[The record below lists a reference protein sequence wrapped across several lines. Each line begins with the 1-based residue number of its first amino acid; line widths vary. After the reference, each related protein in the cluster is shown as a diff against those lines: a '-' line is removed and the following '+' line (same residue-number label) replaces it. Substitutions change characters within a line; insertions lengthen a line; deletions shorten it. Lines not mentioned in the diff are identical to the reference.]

1 MIEDAVEAL
10 RDDMDEALQRIQFDF
25 MKQLQKQ
32 ADETTSL
39 FEKQEKEIEKLR
51 SENLSLKMKKDDIN
65 EIRLF

>member
-32 ADETTSL
+32 ADDTKIL
-39 FEKQEKEIEKLR
+39 LEKQQKEIEKLKG
-51 SENLSLKMKKDDIN
+51 ESLLKTRKNDNDD
-65 EIRLF
+65 IRLF